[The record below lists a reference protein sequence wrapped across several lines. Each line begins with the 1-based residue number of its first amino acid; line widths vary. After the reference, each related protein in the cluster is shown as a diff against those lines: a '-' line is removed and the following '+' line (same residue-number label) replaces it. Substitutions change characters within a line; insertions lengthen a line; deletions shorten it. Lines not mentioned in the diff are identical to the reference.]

1 MDFSMVFCWVE
12 RVKSSEL
19 FHSQSGRWSRGN
31 TVNSPIVR
39 LSKSR
44 SHGFLVWCGRI
55 RHERRRAFARSPFAL
70 GARTIALG
78 AHCRAT
84 RSKARL
90 VSKSIPL
97 WNAIT
102 DTPRT
107 VAKSPA
113 KTIYRH
119 LTEINSHSYGLS
131 LKRTLTRGPYS
142 VCNKGCWLLI
152 GYSCTPVAWGFFS
165 LGATGSSVVNCSG
178 ERRPLTDLW
187 HPGCYNCARN
197 PMETY
202 CQLTVSLLTFI

>member
-1 MDFSMVFCWVE
+1 MKDGVAVIQSTLPLLDFLKVVRMVFWSGVVGPGTNDVE
-12 RVKSSEL
+12 LSL
-19 FHSQSGRWSRGN
+19 A
-31 TVNSPIVR
+31 R
-39 LSKSR
+39 LSRSALVRSR
-44 SHGFLVWCGRI
+44 LALTVALRAQKLDLWASLSHCGY
-55 RHERRRAFARSPFAL
+55 P
-70 GARTIALG
+70 
-78 AHCRAT
+78 
-84 RSKARL
+84 
-90 VSKSIPL
+90 
-97 WNAIT
+97 AIT

-152 GYSCTPVAWGFFS
+152 GYNCTPGAWGFFS

>member
-12 RVKSSEL
+12 RDKSSEL
-19 FHSQSGRWSRGN
+19 FHSQSERWSRGN

-39 LSKSR
+39 LSQSR
-44 SHGFLVWCGRI
+44 SHGFLVWCGRT
-55 RHERRRAFARSPFAL
+55 RHEGRRAFARSLFAL
-70 GARTIALG
+70 GAHKLDLWASLS
-78 AHCRAT
+78 HCGY
-84 RSKARL
+84 
-90 VSKSIPL
+90 P
-97 WNAIT
+97 AIT

-131 LKRTLTRGPYS
+131 LKRTLTRGSYS

-152 GYSCTPVAWGFFS
+152 GYNRTPGAWGFFS

>member
-1 MDFSMVFCWVE
+1 MKDGVAVIQSTLPLLDFLKVVRMVFWSGVVGPGTNDVE
-12 RVKSSEL
+12 
-19 FHSQSGRWSRGN
+19 
-31 TVNSPIVR
+31 
-39 LSKSR
+39 LSLARPSR
-44 SHGFLVWCGRI
+44 SALVRSRLALTVALRAQKLDLWASLSHCGY
-55 RHERRRAFARSPFAL
+55 P
-70 GARTIALG
+70 
-78 AHCRAT
+78 
-84 RSKARL
+84 
-90 VSKSIPL
+90 
-97 WNAIT
+97 AIT

-152 GYSCTPVAWGFFS
+152 GYNRTPGAWGFFS